1 MTVGNIY
8 RSGKIFTVWAI
19 AALASVVWSGAAAAQ
34 VPASEGE
41 AQFSRLFETWQKAKS
56 ASRST
61 VARSATTRVP
71 PRHYAHPES
80 GGKVGGV
87 VVSSRMGMRMNPVVG
102 RVMFHAGAD
111 LAAPQGSPVRAT
123 ATGVVERAGWSG
135 GYGLLVALHHQ
146 DGYETRYAH
155 LSQVSVE
162 TGQVIEKGQVIGFVG
177 STGRSTGPHLH
188 YEVRRNGQVLD
199 PLLFIRR

>member
-1 MTVGNIY
+1 
-8 RSGKIFTVWAI
+8 
-19 AALASVVWSGAAAAQ
+19 
-34 VPASEGE
+34 
-41 AQFSRLFETWQKAKS
+41 
-56 ASRST
+56 
-61 VARSATTRVP
+61 
-71 PRHYAHPES
+71 
-80 GGKVGGV
+80 
-87 VVSSRMGMRMNPVVG
+87 MRMNPVVG